1 MSLTE
6 ESRNYASSELSSE
19 VVNYHYD
26 MVDTQNPGDMHC
38 AVTETLLVLA
48 EADWEETLPFQHKN

>member
-26 MVDTQNPGDMHC
+26 MVDTQDVHC
-38 AVTETLLVLA
+38 AVTETLLILA
-48 EADWEETLPFQHKN
+48 EADWEETLPFSIRTSQ